1 MAGNRRAVASLY
13 GVSVSTVIRW
23 ERQGA
28 LPPPVRMTPNG
39 ERLWDLGVLRERFQ
53 RAAIARP
60 RDGRTRARITET
72 KRGRRW

>member
-1 MAGNRRAVASLY
+1 MRGPPTPEPIAGNRRAVASLY

-39 ERLWDLGVLRERFQ
+39 ERLWDLDVLRQRFQ
-53 RAAIARP
+53 RAAHREA
-60 RDGRTRARITET
+60 A
-72 KRGRRW
+72 

>member
-1 MAGNRRAVASLY
+1 MRGPPAPEPMAGNRRAVTSLY

-39 ERLWDLGVLRERFQ
+39 ERLWDLRVLRERFQ
-53 RAAIARP
+53 RAAHREA
-60 RDGRTRARITET
+60 A
-72 KRGRRW
+72 